1 MKKFERVPLR
11 TFKHRKLH
19 YDICE
24 LYPNIE
30 KIKRELEQLKIANS
44 IDFTKRVLEK
54 NPKIGTTENS
64 KKAYEFIL
72 NNSEIN
78 KDSIRKLFYILSDG
92 ILDKIEENAMGKY
105 YRKSTEYI
113 MKKNDLTTLKEIGAK
128 PEEIDYYMDRLIE
141 YINEDTKGDEIDSFI
156 KSQIIHL
163 YFVYIHPY
171 PNINGRT
178 SRTLSLWHL
187 IKHVNHP
194 FIVCDRLISITNE
207 RYSKS
212 IKSIY
217 KQGNITEYLKYILKE
232 IEKEFERLLIIQ
244 NIMKTHKLSDNEIET
259 IESLLTIPN
268 PTIESLIRFQNINNN
283 YSSLETIL
291 DEQLKQLL
299 DEKII
304 ILEDDRLEINR
315 KYSKKRK

>member
-1 MKKFERVPLR
+1 M
-11 TFKHRKLH
+11 
-19 YDICE
+19 
-24 LYPNIE
+24 
-30 KIKRELEQLKIANS
+30 
-44 IDFTKRVLEK
+44 LEK

-187 IKHVNHP
+187 IKHENHP

-291 DEQLKQLL
+291 DE
-299 DEKII
+299 
-304 ILEDDRLEINR
+304 
-315 KYSKKRK
+315 